1 MPISKDG
8 MARAAAPAQI
18 SESPYN
24 LRSMSAELLA
34 SIEHVGLRGLFR
46 YWLRHCPASGSIPRA
61 KTFGVEGLSDWARN
75 LIVIE
80 VRAAQNFRYGFYG
93 TSFRKAFG
101 IDMTGA
107 NVDDLPTEQASL
119 LRAEYRLVRRTQRP
133 YWRVYAA
140 WFGKNDE
147 PQTWERLSLP
157 LTNDK
162 GDVKFILAAAYRVDR
177 ASRA

>member
-1 MPISKDG
+1 
-8 MARAAAPAQI
+8 
-18 SESPYN
+18 
-24 LRSMSAELLA
+24 MSAELLA

-46 YWLRHCPASGSIPRA
+46 YWLRHAPSGGIPVA
-61 KTFGVEGLSDWARN
+61 KSVGVEGLADWARN

-80 VRAAQNFRYGFYG
+80 VRASSNFRYGFYG

-101 IDMTGA
+101 VDMTGA
-107 NVDDLPTEQASL
+107 EVDQLPPEQASL

-140 WFGKNDE
+140 WFGKTEE

-157 LTNDK
+157 LAGPK
-162 GDVKFILAAAYRVDR
+162 GDVRFILAAAYRVDR
-177 ASRA
+177 GATPRA